1 MPTKKTSPLRYAF
14 GMFGTSIPIN
24 MFKAYAIAF
33 YVDKLSAITLEQFS
47 LITLIYTFIDAIDN
61 PVYGILSDRTRSRF
75 GRRRTWLCIG
85 TPLLVLAFIAFY
97 NPPAFV
103 MGSPFLYILLTY
115 ILTGTLDSL
124 INANYGALFPELFPD
139 EKVRAKTNAI
149 RQVFQLVAM
158 VISLA
163 LTGMVVEWLGYG
175 LTSIVYALL
184 AGVVILF
191 MALGCHEQEI
201 PEEQEKPSLIPAL
214 IALLTNSKFWLFGL
228 TNAFYSACM
237 SLVIATVTLFVKHSL
252 GLGGASTT
260 ILQASVI
267 VCAAVSIGVWSPFVK
282 KVGLMKLW
290 RIGLFCLMLSFI
302 PLYFANGLV
311 MSVICCVVL
320 GIAYGG
326 VLTTMDL
333 VGTRVLDEDYR
344 RHGVKREGIVNSV
357 MGFMNRLNGLFVS
370 LATFLASR
378 VYGYVDGANPGT
390 DPGGAGRFMMCLFP
404 LGCMVVAVIIS
415 QTVKFPELD
424 EKNG

>member
-1 MPTKKTSPLRYAF
+1 MPQKKTSPLRYAF

-85 TPLLVLAFIAFY
+85 TPLLVLAFVAFY

-124 INANYGALFPELFPD
+124 INANYGALVPELFPE

-201 PEEQEKPSLIPAL
+201 PEE
-214 IALLTNSKFWLFGL
+214 
-228 TNAFYSACM
+228 
-237 SLVIATVTLFVKHSL
+237 
-252 GLGGASTT
+252 
-260 ILQASVI
+260 
-267 VCAAVSIGVWSPFVK
+267 
-282 KVGLMKLW
+282 
-290 RIGLFCLMLSFI
+290 
-302 PLYFANGLV
+302 
-311 MSVICCVVL
+311 
-320 GIAYGG
+320 
-326 VLTTMDL
+326 
-333 VGTRVLDEDYR
+333 
-344 RHGVKREGIVNSV
+344 
-357 MGFMNRLNGLFVS
+357 
-370 LATFLASR
+370 
-378 VYGYVDGANPGT
+378 
-390 DPGGAGRFMMCLFP
+390 
-404 LGCMVVAVIIS
+404 
-415 QTVKFPELD
+415 
-424 EKNG
+424 

>member
-1 MPTKKTSPLRYAF
+1 MPLKKTSPLRYAF

-47 LITLIYTFIDAIDN
+47 LITLIYTFVDAIDN

-97 NPPAFV
+97 NPPALQS
-103 MGSPFLYILLTY
+103 GSAFLYILLTY

-175 LTSIVYALL
+175 VTAIVYALL

-191 MALGCHEQEI
+191 MALGCYEPPMKED
-201 PEEQEKPSLIPAL
+201 EEKPALIPAL
-214 IALLTNSKFWLFGL
+214 VGLFTNSKFWLFGL

-252 GLGGASTT
+252 GLGGGSTT

-267 VCAAVSIGVWSPFVK
+267 VCAAASIGVWSQFVK

-290 RIGLFCLMLSFI
+290 RIGLTCLMAAFI
-302 PLYFANGLV
+302 PLYFARGLV
-311 MSVICCVVL
+311 LSVVCCVIL

-326 VLTTMDL
+326 VLTTMDV

-344 RHGVKREGIVNSV
+344 RHGIKREGIISSA
-357 MGFMNRLNGLFVS
+357 MGFMNRLSGLFVS

-378 VYGYVDGANPGT
+378 IYGYVDGANPGP
-390 DPGGAGRFMMCLFP
+390 DPGGAGRFMMVLFP
-404 LGCMVVAVIIS
+404 LLCMVVAVVVS
-415 QTVKFPELD
+415 RFVRFPEL
-424 EKNG
+424 EEHA

>member
-24 MFKAYAIAF
+24 MFKAFALKF
-33 YVDKLSAITLEQFS
+33 YVDELHAITAEQFS
-47 LITLIYTFIDAIDN
+47 LIVLIYTFVDAIDN
-61 PVYGILSDRTRSRF
+61 PVYGILSDRTRSKF

-103 MGSPFLYILLTY
+103 MGNAFIYVLLTY

-124 INANYGALFPELFPD
+124 INANYGALFPELVPD

-158 VISLA
+158 VISMA
-163 LTGMVVEWLGYG
+163 LTNVVVTVLGYG

-201 PEEQEKPSLIPAL
+201 PEEQEKPALIPAL

-237 SLVIATVTLFVKHSL
+237 SLVIATVSLFVQYSL
-252 GLGGASTT
+252 ELGGGSAL

-267 VCAAVSIGVWSPFVK
+267 VCAAVSIAVWSPFVK

-290 RIGLFCLMLSFI
+290 RIALICLMASFV
-302 PLYFANGLV
+302 PLYFAKGLIL
-311 MSVICCVVL
+311 SVICCVIL

-344 RHGVKREGIVNSV
+344 RHGVKREGIINSV

-370 LATFLASR
+370 LAIFLASR
-378 VYGYVDGANPGT
+378 AYGYVDGANPGS

-404 LGCMVVAVIIS
+404 LICMVVAVAIS
-415 QTVKFPELD
+415 RFVKFPELE
-424 EKNG
+424 EKNA

>member
-1 MPTKKTSPLRYAF
+1 MLPRKTSPLRYAF

-47 LITLIYTFIDAIDN
+47 LITLIYTFVDAIDN
-61 PVYGILSDRTRSRF
+61 PVYGILSDRTRSKW
-75 GRRRTWLCIG
+75 GRRKTWLVLG

-97 NPPAFV
+97 NPPAFLSGNSV
-103 MGSPFLYILLTY
+103 FLYVLLTY

-139 EKVRAKTNAI
+139 ENVRAKTNAI
-149 RQVFQLVAM
+149 RQVFQLIAM

-175 LTSIVYALL
+175 MTAIVYALL
-184 AGVVILF
+184 AGIVILY
-191 MALGCHEQEI
+191 MALGCHEL
-201 PEEQEKPSLIPAL
+201 PMTEEEEKPALIPAL
-214 IALLTNSKFWLFGL
+214 KGLLTNPKFWLFGL

-267 VCAAVSIGVWSPFVK
+267 LCAAVSIAVWSKFVPRFR
-282 KVGLMKLW
+282 LMPTW
-290 RIGLFCLMLSFI
+290 RFALICLMVSFI
-302 PLYFANGLV
+302 PLYFAKGLV
-311 MSVICCVVL
+311 FAIVCCVIL

-326 VLTTMDL
+326 VLTTMDV
-333 VGTRVLDEDYR
+333 VGTRILDDDYR
-344 RHGVKREGIVNSV
+344 RYGIKREGIISSA

-378 VYGYVDGANPGT
+378 IYGYVDGANPGT
-390 DPGGAGRFMMCLFP
+390 NPGGAGRFMMVVFP
-404 LGCMVVAVIIS
+404 LICMVCCVVIS
-415 QTVKFPELD
+415 RFVKFPEVD
-424 EKNG
+424 KD

>member
-1 MPTKKTSPLRYAF
+1 MPLKKTSPLRYAF

-47 LITLIYTFIDAIDN
+47 LITLIYTFVDAIDN

-75 GRRRTWLCIG
+75 GRRRTWLCVG

-97 NPPAFV
+97 NPPALQG
-103 MGSPFLYILLTY
+103 GSAFLYILLTY

-175 LTSIVYALL
+175 LTAIVYALL

-191 MALGCHEQEI
+191 MALGCHEPPMKED
-201 PEEQEKPSLIPAL
+201 EEKPALIPAL
-214 IALLTNSKFWLFGL
+214 VGLFTNSKFWLFGL

-252 GLGGASTT
+252 GLGGGSTT

-267 VCAAVSIGVWSPFVK
+267 VCAAASIGVWSQFVK

-290 RIGLFCLMLSFI
+290 RIGLTCLMAAFI
-302 PLYFANGLV
+302 PLYFARGLLL
-311 MSVICCVVL
+311 SVICCVIL

-326 VLTTMDL
+326 VLTTMDV

-344 RHGVKREGIVNSV
+344 RHGIKREGIISST
-357 MGFMNRLNGLFVS
+357 MGFMNRLSGLFVS

-378 VYGYVDGANPGT
+378 IYGYVDGANPGAN
-390 DPGGAGRFMMCLFP
+390 PGGAGRFMMVLFP
-404 LGCMVVAVIIS
+404 LLCMVIAVVIS
-415 QTVKFPELD
+415 RFVRFPELD
-424 EKNG
+424 ANA